1 MKKDKLIEL
10 FVECY
15 DNCNLRSKIEIHNLY
30 VRENNFSYEGE
41 IERNDEDFFNLFF
54 KGKPM
59 EAVRASFYGIYHY
72 YDDWVWFNAYGNL
85 ESGDDEEHL
94 PLRDAEEMAEWY
106 INNYDETK
114 YFEEMSEF
122 HEACEIGDDDDD
134 EGDEDEGD
142 EDEEN

>member
-15 DNCNLRSKIEIHNLY
+15 YYCDLRSKIEIHNIY
-30 VRENNFSYEGE
+30 VRENNFSYEGV

-54 KGKPM
+54 EGDPM
-59 EAVRASFYGIYHY
+59 EAVRASFYGNYHY

-122 HEACEIGDDDDD
+122 HEACEM
-134 EGDEDEGD
+134 GDEDEDDEEDDEGG